1 MIYYILSL
9 CIWVLVIA
17 VGMKS
22 DSTGR
27 ALIGLILVGC
37 AVHAL
42 AQLLQGV

>member
-9 CIWVLVIA
+9 CIWILVIA
-17 VGMKS
+17 VGTKS
-22 DSTGR
+22 DPTGR

-37 AVHAL
+37 AVHVL